1 MNRPRIPAPLG
12 LCLFLAAA
20 GAADPSSAVPVTF
33 EVVVPAG
40 TDPAAAVHIAG
51 DFQGWDPGA
60 PDCRLARGADGLHRI
75 TLDLPPG
82 TLVLFKFTL
91 GHWGVVEKGPL
102 GEEIANRTLAVSGTG
117 THRFTVASWA
127 SNPAPARRE
136 SSRTGTIET
145 FTVPGFLEERRV
157 WAYLPPG
164 YAADPARKYPVLYMF
179 DGQNL
184 FDQATSFAGEWR
196 VDETCE
202 DLITAGRMRP
212 IIVVGMENGGRERL
226 LEYTPWAD
234 PHRGGGGGGSHLE
247 AVIGTLMPAVAARYR
262 ILGGPENTGLAG
274 SSLGGLM
281 ALYGGLS
288 RPDVF
293 GLVGAFS
300 TTVHW
305 AGYRLTSWTGERG
318 ARPLKIYLDMGD
330 RESGTWEDADGN
342 GIADPFDDLRRE
354 PAALDGLGLIAGVD
368 LMAVEDQ
375 GGIHNES
382 AWARRLPEAL
392 VFLFPPAGPR

>member
-1 MNRPRIPAPLG
+1 MDRLRPAPALG
-12 LCLFLAAA
+12 LCVILAAA
-20 GAADPSSAVPVTF
+20 AAAGPASAVPVTF
-33 EVVVPAG
+33 EVAVPAG

-60 PDCRLARGADGLHRI
+60 PDCRLVREADGLHRI
-75 TLDLPPG
+75 TLDLPAG
-82 TLVLFKFTL
+82 GAIGFKFTL
-91 GHWGVVEKGPL
+91 GHWGVVEKGPG
-102 GEEIANRTLAVSGTG
+102 GEEIPNRTLTVSASGK
-117 THRFTVASWA
+117 HRFTVASWA
-127 SNPAPARRE
+127 SNPAPALRE

-145 FTVPGFLEERRV
+145 FTVPEFLEGRRV

-164 YAADPARKYPVLYMF
+164 YAAEPGREYPVLYMF

-184 FDQATSFAGEWR
+184 FDAAAGFAGEWR

-212 IIVVGMENGGRERL
+212 VIVVGMENGGRDRIR
-226 LEYTPWAD
+226 EYTPWAD
-234 PHRGGGGGGSHLE
+234 PRRGGGGGEDHLE
-247 AVIGTLMPAVAARYR
+247 AVITTLMPAVAARYR
-262 ILGGPENTGLAG
+262 VLAGPEHTGLAG

-305 AGYRLTSWTGERG
+305 AGYRLTSWTPGR
-318 ARPLKIYLDMGD
+318 AASPLKVYLDMGD
-330 RESGTWEDADGN
+330 RESGSREDTDGN
-342 GIADPFDDLRRE
+342 GVADPFDDLRRMQ
-354 PAALDGLGLIAGVD
+354 AALEGLGLIPGVD
-368 LMAVEDQ
+368 LMAVEDA

-382 AWARRLPEAL
+382 AWARRLPGAL
-392 VFLFPPAGPR
+392 IFLFPPDGP